1 MHITTISITK
11 ARTINV
17 GNFESVRIEFGATAE
32 LDRNEMHSNAVGEL
46 DAYVTH
52 ELEARCPA
60 SAVTVQAGKQRPETF
75 AVSRDLPVHPGF
87 TEQPVIQDDRR
98 VAANHGQP
106 PMAHQEVPGNLTPPV
121 KRKRR
126 TKDEIAADAIRE
138 FQAQQMPQHHPLSEA
153 QSRLA
158 PNGLADVAQI
168 KPDSGQV
175 AVGRQPREDA
185 HPSAGPVPSVGRT
198 VGTTETEVQFAD
210 VQAALMRYMRSNGV
224 AAMQSLI
231 QTTAGTANIAAAPRE
246 KWAELYHAAGGDPL
260 AA

>member
-1 MHITTISITK
+1 VHITTISITK

-32 LDRNEMHSNAVGEL
+32 LDRNEMHSNAVAEL

-52 ELEARCPA
+52 ELEARCPV

-75 AVSRDLPVHPGF
+75 AVSHDLPAHPGF

-138 FQAQQMPQHHPLSEA
+138 FQAKHTA
-153 QSRLA
+153 QESNVHLRLA
-158 PNGLADVAQI
+158 PDGLADVTQI
-168 KPDSGQV
+168 RPDSGQV
-175 AVGRQPREDA
+175 AVGRQPRDDS
-185 HPSAGPVPSVGRT
+185 HPAAGPVPSVGRT